1 MASIKEEVMTVKD
14 DCQYVRALDANGNSI
29 RISKEDLAKVL
40 GELIGIDKTLKATG
54 VFLKSDNDMNKIR
67 QGIYTFAPESGYP
80 ANFPSTGGRGVVI
93 SYEEPPHVCQ
103 TVFSL
108 SPDWAQLHVRLS
120 YDYGAHWYPWR
131 EV

>member
-1 MASIKEEVMTVKD
+1 
-14 DCQYVRALDANGNSI
+14 
-29 RISKEDLAKVL
+29 
-40 GELIGIDKTLKATG
+40 
-54 VFLKSDNDMNKIR
+54 MNKIR

-108 SPDWAQLHVRLS
+108 SPNWAQLHVRLS